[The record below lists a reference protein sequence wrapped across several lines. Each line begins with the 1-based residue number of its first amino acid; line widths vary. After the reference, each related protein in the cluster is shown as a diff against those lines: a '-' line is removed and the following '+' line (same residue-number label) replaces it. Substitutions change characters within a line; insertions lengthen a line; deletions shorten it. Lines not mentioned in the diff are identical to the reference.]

1 MRTYYCQKNPDSA
14 EMTLNHLRPLFSGIR
29 LPRKKRFGHNIVSDK
44 DGVRFA
50 TPEDVARY
58 RAARLKCSTIAD
70 ISCGVGGQTIY
81 FASECDMVYA
91 VEIDEKKISYAKKN
105 CKLLG
110 IDNVE
115 FICGDALS
123 PEVIRQLP
131 ELDIV
136 FSDPARPASEN
147 MRDIG
152 NLRPAIPEVIASY
165 SSKASD
171 FAFEAPPQLTPDR
184 IPFECEKEYLS
195 LDGKINRLNLYF
207 GSLMKCDTSAVALPS
222 RARIESAL
230 NAQNLEPSE
239 KLAYY
244 AYEPEESVERA
255 GLLSQLAH
263 DLEKQAPDI
272 SLFLIDRKRLF
283 LTSEVPVEHPMLKN
297 KYKVLS
303 VQDFDTAHIN
313 GFLKKNGFGTVI
325 LRAAVEPKEY
335 WDIRNRLEDNL
346 SGDRKAHLFLKDR
359 KAILCEII

>member
-1 MRTYYCQKNPDSA
+1 
-14 EMTLNHLRPLFSGIR
+14 MTLNHLKSLFSGIR
-29 LPRKKRFGHNIVSDK
+29 LPRKKRFEHSIVSDK
-44 DGVRFA
+44 DGARFA
-50 TPEDVARY
+50 TPEDVAKY

-70 ISCGVGGQTIY
+70 ISCGIGGQTIY
-81 FASECDMVYA
+81 FAKECDMVYA
-91 VEIDEKKISYAKKN
+91 VEIDAKKIDYARKN

-136 FSDPARPASEN
+136 FSDPARPASED

-152 NLRPAIPEVIASY
+152 SLRPAIPEVISSY
-165 SSKASD
+165 SSIASD

-184 IPFECEKEYLS
+184 IPFECEKEYVS

-222 RARIESAL
+222 RARIGSASD
-230 NAQNLEPSE
+230 AQELQPSE
-239 KLAYY
+239 KLACF

-255 GLLSQLAH
+255 GLLSQFAH

-272 SLFLIDRKRLF
+272 SLFLIDSKRLV
-283 LTSEVPVEHPMLKN
+283 LTSELPVEHPMLKN
-297 KYKVLS
+297 KYKVLN
-303 VQDFDTAHIN
+303 VLDFDTALIN
-313 GFLKKNGFGTVI
+313 SFLKKNGFGTVI

-359 KAILCEII
+359 KAILCEIL